1 MQIGARFRLPK
12 RLGHFP
18 KVDDKVLQSL
28 SEDIRSKFINYLSN
42 NILKSTTRLQGLRRL
57 RPFLTRHKK
66 LMNLVKNR
74 RLKYLEMLRRL
85 RAK

>member
-28 SEDIRSKFINYLSN
+28 SEDIRSKFLNYLSN
-42 NILKSTTRLQGLRRL
+42 NILKSTTKLQGLR
-57 RPFLTRHKK
+57 K
-66 LMNLVKNR
+66 MISLVKNR
-74 RLKYLEMLRRL
+74 RLKYLEVLRRL